1 MPIKKRID
9 KGRHLDEYRR
19 EMLRHGPEA
28 MLLAGC
34 GYLGEVMA
42 SHFATATPEQRATII
57 ANMRADWQ
65 RHRDRLLAEGGDWW
79 TASFDDGQ
87 NRPQKTRNT
96 ARPSAPRCIRFPAV
110 FRTPGNDQPKVG
122 AASVSMRPAAAL
134 NAASKVAPSG

>member
-1 MPIKKRID
+1 MPIKKRTD
-9 KGRHLDEYRR
+9 KGRHMDEYRR
-19 EMLRHGPEA
+19 EMLRDGPHA

-79 TASFDDGQ
+79 AASFDDGQ
-87 NRPQKTRNT
+87 NRPPKNKKHRG
-96 ARPSAPRCIRFPAV
+96 AICPAV
-110 FRTPGNDQPKVG
+110 HP
-122 AASVSMRPAAAL
+122 
-134 NAASKVAPSG
+134 